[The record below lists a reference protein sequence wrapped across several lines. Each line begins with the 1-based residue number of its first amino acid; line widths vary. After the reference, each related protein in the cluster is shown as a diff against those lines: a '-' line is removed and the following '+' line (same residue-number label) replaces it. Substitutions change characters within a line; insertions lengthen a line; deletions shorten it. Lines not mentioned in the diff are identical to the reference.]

1 MKQTTSLKVAVCGLL
16 SIFTLNAH
24 AFEYPKDLP
33 TIEALIAQHKTIKKA
48 EDAAALQVATSLDE
62 QTLITKGAEK
72 FNKVRTTLDTKL
84 SNAYSYVL
92 LGSSLAYTGTSLYK
106 LSQEYADFAKNTY
119 RHALRKPIV
128 AWYFTEANLA
138 VSREIKNLKN
148 LYLALSASGINVM
161 KASMDEKLNIV
172 MQIRTSID
180 NIRAIIGDANL
191 WRSIVVMGGFRYDY
205 IWDIL
210 NSELTDEIARQIIT
224 KWNNPAI
231 SF

>member
-1 MKQTTSLKVAVCGLL
+1 MIRAIITTVLALMGL
-16 SIFTLNAH
+16 FAH
-24 AFEYPKDLP
+24 AFDFPKDLP
-33 TIEALIAQHKTIKKA
+33 TIEALMEQHKTIKKA
-48 EDAAALQVATSLDE
+48 EDAAALQVATSLGE

-84 SNAYSYVL
+84 GNAYSYVL

-106 LSQEYADFAKNTY
+106 LSEEYADFAKNTY
-119 RHALRKPIV
+119 RYALRKPMV

-138 VSREIKNLKN
+138 ASREIKNLKN

-191 WRSIVVMGGFRYDY
+191 WCSMVVMGGFRYDY

-210 NSELTDEIARQIIT
+210 NSELTDEIASQIIN
-224 KWNNPAI
+224 KWNN
-231 SF
+231 S

>member
-1 MKQTTSLKVAVCGLL
+1 MIRIIIITIISLWAV
-16 SIFTLNAH
+16 TAN

-33 TIEALIAQHKTIKKA
+33 TIEALIDQHKTIKKA
-48 EDAAALQVATSLDE
+48 EDASALQVATSLGE
-62 QTLITKGAEK
+62 QSLITKGAEK
-72 FNKVRTTLDTKL
+72 FNKMRTTLDTKL
-84 SNAYSYVL
+84 NNAYSYVL

-119 RHALRKPIV
+119 RHALRKPMV

-138 VSREIKNLKN
+138 ASREIKNLKN
-148 LYLALSASGINVM
+148 LYLTLSASGINVM
-161 KASMDEKLNIV
+161 KASMDEKLHLV
-172 MQIRTSID
+172 MQIRESID
-180 NIRAIIGDANL
+180 NIRAIISDANL
-191 WRSIVVMGGFRYDY
+191 WCSIVVMGGFRYDY

-224 KWNNPAI
+224 KWNNPAL

>member
-1 MKQTTSLKVAVCGLL
+1 MTRAIITTVLTLMGL
-16 SIFTLNAH
+16 FAH
-24 AFEYPKDLP
+24 AFDFPKDLP
-33 TIEALIAQHKTIKKA
+33 TIEALMEQHKTIKKA
-48 EDAAALQVATSLDE
+48 EDAAALQVATSLGE
-62 QTLITKGAEK
+62 QTLIAKGAEK

-84 SNAYSYVL
+84 GNANSYVL

-106 LSQEYADFAKNTY
+106 LSEEYADFAKNTY
-119 RHALRKPIV
+119 RHALRKPMV

-138 VSREIKNLKN
+138 ASREIKNLKN

-191 WRSIVVMGGFRYDY
+191 WCSMVVMGGFQYDY

-210 NSELTDEIARQIIT
+210 NSELTDEIASQIIN
-224 KWNNPAI
+224 KWNN
-231 SF
+231 S

>member
-1 MKQTTSLKVAVCGLL
+1 MIRAIITTVLALMGL
-16 SIFTLNAH
+16 FAH
-24 AFEYPKDLP
+24 AFDFPKDLP
-33 TIEALIAQHKTIKKA
+33 TIEALMEQHKTIKKA
-48 EDAAALQVATSLDE
+48 EDAAALQVATSLGE

-84 SNAYSYVL
+84 GNAYSYVL

-106 LSQEYADFAKNTY
+106 LSEEYADFAKNTY
-119 RHALRKPIV
+119 RHALRKPMV

-138 VSREIKNLKN
+138 ASREIKNLKN

-191 WRSIVVMGGFRYDY
+191 WCSMVVMGGFRYDY

-210 NSELTDEIARQIIT
+210 NSELTDEIASQIIN
-224 KWNNPAI
+224 KWNN
-231 SF
+231 S

>member
-1 MKQTTSLKVAVCGLL
+1 MIRAIITTVLALMG
-16 SIFTLNAH
+16 FFAH
-24 AFEYPKDLP
+24 AFDFPKDLP
-33 TIEALIAQHKTIKKA
+33 TIEALMEQHKTIKKA
-48 EDAAALQVATSLDE
+48 EDAASLQVATSLGE

-84 SNAYSYVL
+84 GNAYSYVL

-106 LSQEYADFAKNTY
+106 LSEEYADFAKNTY
-119 RHALRKPIV
+119 RHALKKPMV

-138 VSREIKNLKN
+138 ASREIKNLKN

-191 WRSIVVMGGFRYDY
+191 WCSMVVMGGFRYDY

-210 NSELTDEIARQIIT
+210 NSELTDEIASKIIN
-224 KWNNPAI
+224 KWNN
-231 SF
+231 S